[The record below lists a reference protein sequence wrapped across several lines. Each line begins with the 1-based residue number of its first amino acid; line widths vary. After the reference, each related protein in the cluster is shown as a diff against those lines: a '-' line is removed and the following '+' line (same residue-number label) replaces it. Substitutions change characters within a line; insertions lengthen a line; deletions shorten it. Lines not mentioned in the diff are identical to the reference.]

1 MKTKVFKKAAFAVIA
16 LIAFCSCEK
25 SNLIEQV
32 PQLKGSW
39 QWHQT
44 TVGGVVGVI
53 HPETTQSLVLAFE
66 DDNKISIEYN
76 DETVVAGET
85 YSCKKSNDSN
95 YGEYIISLPKEVRSK
110 VVESLGGSKGN
121 VVIDGYIRFSTI
133 YMNDDTQYLVITEVE
148 GKDMGVEGGDDFHS
162 CSMFAPVHTLY

>member
-1 MKTKVFKKAAFAVIA
+1 MKKVVLIAVIA
-16 LIAFCSCEK
+16 LFAFCSCEK
-25 SNLIEQV
+25 INLVEQV

-53 HPETTQSLVLAFE
+53 HPETTQSFVLSFE

-76 DETVVAGET
+76 GETVVSGET
-85 YSCKKSNDSN
+85 YTCKKTNNSN
-95 YGEYIISLPKEVRSK
+95 YGEYLISLPKEVRSK
-110 VVESLGGSKGN
+110 VAEHLGASKGN

-133 YMNDDTQYLVITEVE
+133 YMNDDTQHLVITEVE
-148 GKDMGVEGGDDFHS
+148 GKDMGVEGGNDFHRS
-162 CSMFAPVHTLY
+162 SVFAPVQTLQ

>member
-1 MKTKVFKKAAFAVIA
+1 MKKVVFIAVIA
-16 LIAFCSCEK
+16 LIAFCSCK
-25 SNLIEQV
+25 KINLVEQV

-53 HPETTQSLVLAFE
+53 HPETVQSLVLAFE

-76 DETVVAGET
+76 GETVVAGET
-85 YSCKKSNDSN
+85 YSCKKSNDCN
-95 YGEYIISLPKEVRSK
+95 YGEYVISLPKEVRSK

-121 VVIDGYIRFSTI
+121 VVIDGYIRFNTI
-133 YMNDDTQYLVITEVE
+133 YMNDATQYLVITEVE
-148 GKDMGVEGGDDFHS
+148 GKDMGVEGGIDFH
-162 CSMFAPVHTLY
+162 CSSAFALVRTLR

>member
-1 MKTKVFKKAAFAVIA
+1 MKKVVLIAVFA

-25 SNLIEQV
+25 TNLVEQV
-32 PQLKGSW
+32 PQLKGTW
-39 QWHQT
+39 QWHKT

-76 DETVVAGET
+76 GETVVSGET
-85 YSCKKSNDSN
+85 YTCKKSNDSN
-95 YGEYIISLPKEVRSK
+95 YGEYVISLPKEVRSK
-110 VVESLGGSKGN
+110 VVESLEGSKGN

-148 GKDMGVEGGDDFHS
+148 GKDMGVEGGNDFH
-162 CSMFAPVHTLY
+162 CSSLFAPVHTLY

>member
-1 MKTKVFKKAAFAVIA
+1 MKKVVLIAVIA
-16 LIAFCSCEK
+16 LFAFCSCEK
-25 SNLIEQV
+25 INLVEQV

-53 HPETTQSLVLAFE
+53 HPETTQSLVLSFE

-76 DETVVAGET
+76 GETVVSGET
-85 YSCKKSNDSN
+85 YTCKKTNNSN
-95 YGEYIISLPKEVRSK
+95 YGEYVISLPKEVRSK

-148 GKDMGVEGGDDFHS
+148 GKDMGVEGGNDFH
-162 CSMFAPVHTLY
+162 CSSAFAPIQTLR

>member
-1 MKTKVFKKAAFAVIA
+1 MKKTVLIAVIA
-16 LIAFCSCEK
+16 LFAFCSCEK
-25 SNLIEQV
+25 IDLTEQV

-44 TVGGVVGVI
+44 AVGGVVGVI
-53 HPETTQSLVLAFE
+53 NPETTQSLILVFE
-66 DDNKISIEYN
+66 DDNKISIECN
-76 DETVVAGET
+76 GETVIAGET

-95 YGEYIISLPKEVRSK
+95 YGEYMISLPKEVRSN
-110 VVESLGGSKGN
+110 VAEHLGASKGN

-148 GKDMGVEGGDDFHS
+148 GKDMGVEGGNDFH
-162 CSMFAPVHTLY
+162 CSSVFAPVQTLQ

>member
-1 MKTKVFKKAAFAVIA
+1 MMKKVVLIAVIA

-25 SNLIEQV
+25 INLIEQV

-76 DETVVAGET
+76 GETVVSGET
-85 YSCKKSNDSN
+85 YTCKKSNDSN
-95 YGEYIISLPKEVRSK
+95 YGEYVISLPKEVKTWVLKAAMIFIAVRRLHLFRLFD
-110 VVESLGGSKGN
+110 EHLE
-121 VVIDGYIRFSTI
+121 FSIATHPTF
-133 YMNDDTQYLVITEVE
+133 MCLATRWKMGWE
-148 GKDMGVEGGDDFHS
+148 GFS
-162 CSMFAPVHTLY
+162 N

>member
-1 MKTKVFKKAAFAVIA
+1 MKRVVLIAVFA

-25 SNLIEQV
+25 INLIEQL

-53 HPETTQSLVLAFE
+53 HPETAQRLVLAFE

-76 DETVVAGET
+76 GETVVAGET

-95 YGEYIISLPKEVRSK
+95 YGEYMISLPKEVRNK
-110 VVESLGGSKGN
+110 VAEHLGASKGN
-121 VVIDGYIRFSTI
+121 VVIDGYIHFSTI

-148 GKDMGVEGGDDFHS
+148 GKDMGVEGGNDFH
-162 CSMFAPVHTLY
+162 CSSVFAPIQNLQ

>member
-1 MKTKVFKKAAFAVIA
+1 MKTNVLKKAAFAVVVSM
-16 LIAFCSCEK
+16 LLVSCK
-25 SNLIEQV
+25 KIDLVEQV

-53 HPETTQSLVLAFE
+53 HPET

-76 DETVVAGET
+76 GETVVSGET
-85 YSCKKSNDSN
+85 YTCKKTNNSN
-95 YGEYIISLPKEVRSK
+95 YGEYVISLPKEVRSK

-133 YMNDDTQYLVITEVE
+133 YMNEVTQYLVITEVE
-148 GKDMGVEGGDDFHS
+148 EKDMGVEGGNDFH
-162 CSMFAPVHTLY
+162 CSSVFAPVQTLQ